1 MPGTRLSGLVRC
13 VGVKTPQPLGGDA
26 AIGRRTRREQ
36 FSQAG
41 LQVSRAPGT
50 LRNFSGP
57 HGRFAGNVTAV
68 SMNTSAAAIQAP
80 TLEIRFGQV
89 SLPQVRIR
97 TTDPGTI
104 LDELTGRVASA
115 PRFFERTAVCLDLSA
130 LEKEPNAAEVRAVL
144 DAIGRAG
151 MVPAGL
157 AHGTAA
163 VDALAQAL
171 DLPVLTYFRP
181 TAGGKAPPVLQPADP
196 APQEFAK
203 PALMNH
209 NPVRSG
215 QRLYARH
222 RDLVVTATVGAG
234 AEVMADG
241 CVHIYGALRG
251 RAMAGARGEVTA
263 RVFCQEFHAELVS
276 VAGVFRVFETIPP
289 ELKGHPVQAW
299 LSGDELRFARIG
311 A

>member
-1 MPGTRLSGLVRC
+1 
-13 VGVKTPQPLGGDA
+13 
-26 AIGRRTRREQ
+26 
-36 FSQAG
+36 
-41 LQVSRAPGT
+41 
-50 LRNFSGP
+50 
-57 HGRFAGNVTAV
+57 
-68 SMNTSAAAIQAP
+68 MNNTAAAAVQAP

-97 TTDPGTI
+97 TTDPGAI

-115 PRFFERTAVCLDLSA
+115 PKFFERTAVCLDLGA
-130 LEKEPNAAEVRAVL
+130 LDKEPDVAQGRAVL
-144 DAIGRAG
+144 DAIRRAG

-163 VDALAQAL
+163 VDSLALAL
-171 DLPVLTYFRP
+171 ELPVLTYFRP
-181 TAGGKAPPVLQPADP
+181 PPNKTPPILQPADP

-209 NPVRSG
+209 SPVRSG
-215 QRLYARH
+215 QRVYARH
-222 RDLVVTATVGAG
+222 RDLVVTNTVGAG